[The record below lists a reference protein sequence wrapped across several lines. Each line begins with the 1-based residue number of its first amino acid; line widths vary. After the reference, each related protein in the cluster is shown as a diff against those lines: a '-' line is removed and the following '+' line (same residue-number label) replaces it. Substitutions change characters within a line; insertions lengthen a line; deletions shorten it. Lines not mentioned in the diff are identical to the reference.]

1 MSMKKII
8 GLVCIFAVCTVFFT
22 GCMSF
27 LFDEAQNTGT
37 SQTKAEIKEKKE
49 EREDP
54 FKKFER
60 LVTSN
65 YECFIKE
72 KETKTIEESIET
84 AFHPKVITSI
94 KEITKEKLTESG
106 RPYYFKV
113 KALYKGYD
121 VDAKKAIVRDLDR
134 KQSSVSD
141 MAFKASF
148 GVDTDS
154 YPLALF
160 IAEVSD
166 LPPEA
171 NAVATFY
178 LLAVTDGNDIDRRIM
193 FVRDIEKSRFNPAH
207 FILTS
212 GMRYIRA
219 EDAHVPTGAD
229 AMAAYLFGGSTGN
242 APNDIFDPTEYPL
255 ADLMD
260 ARAAM
265 NKKDPLNER
274 TFPTVRVKYVSE
286 VLFLGQSNTAISLST
301 TDNILT
307 EKMSFTGR
315 ASSLKKGE
323 KVRVYYTIAKDPL
336 EEWEIQAIERL

>member
-27 LFDEAQNTGT
+27 LFDEVKNTDT
-37 SQTKAEIKEKKE
+37 SQAKTEVKE
-49 EREDP
+49 EKEEKEDP
-54 FKKFER
+54 IKKLER
-60 LVTSN
+60 LVTSD
-65 YECFIKE
+65 YERFIKE
-72 KETKTIEESIET
+72 KETKTIEESIEA
-84 AFHPKVITSI
+84 AFHPEAITSI
-94 KEITKEKLTESG
+94 KEITKEKLTEPG
-106 RPYYFKV
+106 WPYYFKV

-121 VDAKKAIVRDLDR
+121 TEAKRAIVRDLNR
-134 KQSSVSD
+134 KQSSISN

-160 IAEVSD
+160 TAAVSD

-171 NAVATFY
+171 NAAATFY
-178 LLAVTDGNDIDRRIM
+178 LLAVTDGNYIDRRVM
-193 FVRDIEKSRFNPAH
+193 FVRNIEKSVFNPAH

-212 GMRYIRA
+212 GMRYITA
-219 EDAHVPTGAD
+219 EDAHVPTEAD

-242 APNDIFDPTEYPL
+242 APNEIFDPTEYPL
-255 ADLMD
+255 SDLMD

>member
-8 GLVCIFAVCTVFFT
+8 GLLCIFAVCTVFFT

-27 LFDEAQNTGT
+27 LFDEAQDTDA
-37 SQTKAEIKEKKE
+37 SQAETAVKE
-49 EREDP
+49 EKEDSSE
-54 FKKFER
+54 KFLR
-60 LVTSN
+60 LFADDYQRFT
-65 YECFIKE
+65 KE
-72 KETKTIEESIET
+72 KETKTVEDSIET
-84 AFHPKVITSI
+84 TFHPENITSI
-94 KEITKEKLTESG
+94 KEITKEKLTEPG

-121 VDAKKAIVRDLDR
+121 AEAKKAIIRDLER

-154 YPLALF
+154 YPLALAS
-160 IAEVSD
+160 AEASD

-171 NAVATFY
+171 NAAATFY
-178 LLAVTDGNDIDRRIM
+178 LVAAFDDNSRETAILIM

-286 VLFLGQSNTAISLST
+286 VLFLGQSNTTITLST

>member
-1 MSMKKII
+1 MKKFI
-8 GLVCIFAVCTVFFT
+8 GLVCIFTVCTVFFT

-27 LFDEAQNTGT
+27 LFDEAQDT
-37 SQTKAEIKEKKE
+37 SASQAETDIKQEK
-49 EREDP
+49 EDSSE
-54 FKKFER
+54 KFLR
-60 LVTSN
+60 LLADDYQRFT
-65 YECFIKE
+65 KE
-72 KETKTIEESIET
+72 KETKTIEESIEIT
-84 AFHPKVITSI
+84 FQPQSITSI
-94 KEITKEKLTESG
+94 KEITTEKLTEPG
-106 RPYYFKV
+106 KPYYFKV

-121 VDAKKAIVRDLDR
+121 AEAKRAIVRDLNR
-134 KQSSVSD
+134 KQSSISD
-141 MAFKASF
+141 TAFKASF

-154 YPLALF
+154 YPLAL
-160 IAEVSD
+160 ASDEVSD

-171 NAVATFY
+171 NAAATFY
-178 LLAVTDGNDIDRRIM
+178 LVAVFDDNSREIASLIM
-193 FVRDIEKSRFNPAH
+193 FVRDIEKSVFNPAH

-212 GMRYIRA
+212 GMRYITA

-255 ADLMD
+255 TDLMD

-265 NKKDPLNER
+265 NKKDFSNQR

-286 VLFLGQSNTAISLST
+286 VLFLGQSNTAITLST